1 MQQAISSLKQT
12 ISNGLEE
19 ISALAERAA
28 DTPAYFDHLH
38 TSNGPTETI
47 NERLEHLR
55 GIAPHFDKIF
65 IDDTAPRHL

>member
-28 DTPAYFDHLH
+28 DTPAYFDHPH
-38 TSNGPTETI
+38 TSNGPTEAI
-47 NERLEHLR
+47 NLR